1 MKIKKFGQILE
12 SNNLD
17 KESIMSLIQDLSDTI
32 DLEYTLVEGYF
43 SESSL
48 KKGIWGDKQ
57 GLFKKPVSKTD
68 KKCYKLIIELNKNEC
83 KSIKRNP
90 GDSYPIF
97 EPDRILEIIKALS
110 MISRVT
116 ETYLQLPTNKINF
129 FIISDEEINFDESRI
144 YELYV
149 EIKSKFD
156 NLRSDF
162 GYATTIKIEDGR
174 IIIKTNASEYT
185 DRKLN
190 LALRG
195 LSILSDF
202 KMTKR
207 TEGEG
212 FRGEVFNIIEKK

>member
-1 MKIKKFGQILE
+1 MKIRKFNQILE
-12 SNNLD
+12 SNQLD
-17 KESIMSLIQDLSDTI
+17 KESIMSLIQDLSDTH

-83 KSIKRNP
+83 KSINP

-129 FIISDEEINFDESRI
+129 FIISDEEINLDESRI

-156 NLRSDF
+156 KQHSDF
-162 GYATTIKIEDGR
+162 AYDTTIIMEDDKIV
-174 IIIKTNASEYT
+174 IKSSRDSYT
-185 DRKLN
+185 DRKLS
-190 LALRG
+190 L
-195 LSILSDF
+195 ILKGIPVLTNF
-202 KMTKR
+202 KMR
-207 TEGEG
+207 T
-212 FRGEVFNIIEKK
+212 FRYFAPDSPGYVYNIIEPK

>member
-1 MKIKKFGQILE
+1 MKIRKFNQILE
-12 SNNLD
+12 SNQLD
-17 KESIMSLIQDLSDTI
+17 KESIMALIQDLSDTY

-68 KKCYKLIIELNKNEC
+68 KKCYKLIIELNKNKC
-83 KSIKRNP
+83 QSINP

-129 FIISDEEINFDESRI
+129 FIISDEEINLDESRI

-156 NLRSDF
+156 KQHSDF
-162 GYATTIKIEDGR
+162 AYDTTITMEDNK
-174 IIIKTNASEYT
+174 IIIKSSRDNYT
-185 DRKLN
+185 DRKLS
-190 LALRG
+190 L
-195 LSILSDF
+195 ILKGIPVLTDF
-202 KMTKR
+202 KMNKSI
-207 TEGEG
+207 EPGY
-212 FRGEVFNIIEKK
+212 VYNIIEPK

>member
-1 MKIKKFGQILE
+1 MKIRKFNQILE
-12 SNNLD
+12 SNQLD
-17 KESIMSLIQDLSDTI
+17 KESIMALIQDLSDTH
-32 DLEYTLVEGYF
+32 DLEYTLVEAYF

-57 GLFKKPVSKTD
+57 GLFKKPVSKTY

-83 KSIKRNP
+83 KSINP

-162 GYATTIKIEDGR
+162 GYATTIKIEDDK

-212 FRGEVFNIIEKK
+212 IRGEVFNIIEKK

>member
-1 MKIKKFGQILE
+1 MKIRKFNQILE
-12 SNNLD
+12 SNQLD
-17 KESIMSLIQDLSDTI
+17 KESIMALVQDLSDTY
-32 DLEYTLVEGYF
+32 DLEYTLVEGYL

-68 KKCYKLIIELNKNEC
+68 KKCYKLIIELNKNKC
-83 KSIKRNP
+83 QSINP

-129 FIISDEEINFDESRI
+129 FIISDEEINLDESRI

-156 NLRSDF
+156 KQHSDF
-162 GYATTIKIEDGR
+162 AYDTTITMEDNK
-174 IIIKTNASEYT
+174 IIIKSSRDNYT
-185 DRKLN
+185 DRKLS
-190 LALRG
+190 L
-195 LSILSDF
+195 ILKGIPVLTDF
-202 KMTKR
+202 KMKKSND
-207 TEGEG
+207 EPGYIY
-212 FRGEVFNIIEKK
+212 NIIEPK

>member
-1 MKIKKFGQILE
+1 MKIRKFKQILE
-12 SNNLD
+12 SNQLD
-17 KESIMSLIQDLSDTI
+17 KESIMALIQDLSDTH

-68 KKCYKLIIELNKNEC
+68 KKCYKLIIELNKNKC
-83 KSIKRNP
+83 QSITP

-129 FIISDEEINFDESRI
+129 FIISDEEINLDESRI

-156 NLRSDF
+156 KQHSDF
-162 GYATTIKIEDGR
+162 AYDTTIIMEDDKIV
-174 IIIKTNASEYT
+174 IKSIRYSYT
-185 DRKLN
+185 DRKLS
-190 LALRG
+190 L
-195 LSILSDF
+195 ILKGIPVLTNF
-202 KMTKR
+202 KMR
-207 TEGEG
+207 TFSDSPGY
-212 FRGEVFNIIEKK
+212 VYNIIEPK

>member
-1 MKIKKFGQILE
+1 MKIRKFNQILE
-12 SNNLD
+12 SNQLD
-17 KESIMSLIQDLSDTI
+17 KESIMALIQDLSDTHDI
-32 DLEYTLVEGYF
+32 EYTLIEGYL
-43 SESSL
+43 SETSL

-57 GLFKKPVSKTD
+57 GLFKKPVSETD
-68 KKCYKLIIELNKNEC
+68 KKCYKLIIELNKNKC
-83 KSIKRNP
+83 QSITPR
-90 GDSYPIF
+90 DSYPIF

-129 FIISDEEINFDESRI
+129 FIISDEEIDFDESRI

-149 EIKSKFD
+149 EIKDRFD

-162 GYATTIKIEDGR
+162 GYATTIKIEDDK

>member
-1 MKIKKFGQILE
+1 MKIRKFNQILE

-17 KESIMSLIQDLSDTI
+17 NESILALIQDLSDTY

-68 KKCYKLIIELNKNEC
+68 KKCYKLIIELNKNKC
-83 KSIKRNP
+83 QSINP

-116 ETYLQLPTNKINF
+116 ETYLQLTGSRINF
-129 FIISDEEINFDESRI
+129 FIISDEEFDFDQI
-144 YELYV
+144 YQLYIEIKDRFNKLKSDFAYDTIV
-149 EIKSKFD
+149 EIIDGKIVIKSFA
-156 NLRSDF
+156 
-162 GYATTIKIEDGR
+162 GT
-174 IIIKTNASEYT
+174 YT
-185 DRKLN
+185 DRKLSQ
-190 LALRG
+190 ALRG
-195 LSILSDF
+195 LDILKDF
-202 KMTKR
+202 KMTKSLSDR
-207 TEGEG
+207 STA
-212 FRGEVFNIIEKK
+212 IINTIEPK

>member
-1 MKIKKFGQILE
+1 MKIRKFKQILE
-12 SNNLD
+12 SNQLD
-17 KESIMSLIQDLSDTI
+17 KESIMALIQDLSDTY
-32 DLEYTLVEGYF
+32 DLEYTLVEGYL

-68 KKCYKLIIELNKNEC
+68 KKCYKLIIELNKNKC
-83 KSIKRNP
+83 QSINP

-129 FIISDEEINFDESRI
+129 FIISDEEINLDESRI

-156 NLRSDF
+156 KQHSDF
-162 GYATTIKIEDGR
+162 AYDTTITMEDNK
-174 IIIKTNASEYT
+174 IIIKSSRDNYT
-185 DRKLN
+185 DRKLS
-190 LALRG
+190 L
-195 LSILSDF
+195 ILKGIPVLTDF
-202 KMTKR
+202 KMKKSND
-207 TEGEG
+207 EPGYIY
-212 FRGEVFNIIEKK
+212 NIIEPK